1 MWDLLFLSGI
11 VDLIVFIKSVH
22 NEIEEEIP
30 YSEFQKLFGHMM

>member
-1 MWDLLFLSGI
+1 MWDLLFFFFI

-22 NEIEEEIP
+22 NEIEEEIS